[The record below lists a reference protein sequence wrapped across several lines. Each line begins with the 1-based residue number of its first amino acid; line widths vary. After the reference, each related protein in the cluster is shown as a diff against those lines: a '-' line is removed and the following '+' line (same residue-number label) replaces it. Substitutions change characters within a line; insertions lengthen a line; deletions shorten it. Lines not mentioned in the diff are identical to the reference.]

1 MAYNDLGYNDFFDR
15 SIVQPTNFIQSID
28 SEVLLEGIEGET
40 ILGQGAVKSSNGRLI
55 MDLDGNTFLV
65 SDGTAERVRL
75 GQMEDGGYGL
85 RVKDRKGNVLL
96 NLTDETNLIQS
107 SDGRMKLDLS
117 LKKFLVYD
125 QTNLRVLL
133 GEL

>member
-1 MAYNDLGYNDFFDR
+1 MAYNDLGYSEFFDR
-15 SIVQPTNFIQSID
+15 SIVQPTNYLQSID
-28 SEVLLEGIEGET
+28 SDVLLEGIDGES

-55 MDLDGNTFLV
+55 MGLDGNTFLV

-85 RVKDRKGNVLL
+85 RIKDRKGNVLL
-96 NLTDETNLIQS
+96 DMTDETNLIQS
-107 SDGRMKLDLS
+107 NDKRMQLNLS

>member
-1 MAYNDLGYNDFFDR
+1 MAYNDLGYSEFFDR
-15 SIVQPTNFIQSID
+15 SIVQPTNYLQSID
-28 SEVLLEGIEGET
+28 SDVLLEGIDGES

-85 RVKDRKGNVLL
+85 RIKDRKGNVLL
-96 NLTDETNLIQS
+96 DMTDETNLIQS
-107 SDGRMKLDLS
+107 NDKRMQLNLS